1 MNQESFGPNAA
12 GVTVEGCDMN
22 SGSSRFDLKKAH
34 RVIVGNLQYLRVT
47 GGTLGWAI
55 LYALVLVLW
64 WKYKRPPEL
73 GLLVILAILGVLGL
87 LFTLD
92 YPLTWMK
99 TRGKEFRQVMKAYHD
114 YMDSLPANYRIGQPA
129 KALWDSLA
137 QLGNGL
143 DDQEKQLDSER
154 QPNDRAEG

>member
-64 WKYKRPPEL
+64 WKYERPPEL

-92 YPLTWMK
+92 YD
-99 TRGKEFRQVMKAYHD
+99 RHERH
-114 YMDSLPANYRIGQPA
+114 SNRPA
-129 KALWDSLA
+129 
-137 QLGNGL
+137 
-143 DDQEKQLDSER
+143 
-154 QPNDRAEG
+154 